1 MHTRSVMMMMMV
13 MMVVVSYQVLPMYTN
28 GHSLFYLEDLFV
40 VDVDVVASEN
50 IVAHAHCDVIL

>member
-28 GHSLFYLEDLFV
+28 GHSLFDFDDLFV
-40 VDVDVVASEN
+40 VDVDVVATEN
-50 IVAHAHCDVIL
+50 IVAHADCDVIL